1 MAMTPDKV
9 LRTDM
14 TKNLTPQEAVA
25 VDLNGNVISRADRA
39 TIERCYPDHAIF
51 GAADFAELGDGV
63 ALTSMAHPE
72 TGAPVDE
79 NADLNP
85 ASLETVEI
93 EVTEEPVT
101 EEPATEEPVTEEPVT
116 EEPVTEE
123 PATEEPATEEPATEE
138 PVTEEP
144 VTEEPVTEEPV
155 TEENPLDHDK
165 DGKSGG
171 SLPKSSRQ
179 RKPASN

>member
-1 MAMTPDKV
+1 MAVTPDKV

-25 VDLNGNVISRADRA
+25 VDDNGNVISRADRA

-51 GAADFAELGDGV
+51 GAADFAEPGDGV

-93 EVTEEPVT
+93 EVTEEPAN
-101 EEPATEEPVTEEPVT
+101 EETPA
-116 EEPVTEE
+116 
-123 PATEEPATEEPATEE
+123 
-138 PVTEEP
+138 
-144 VTEEPVTEEPV
+144 
-155 TEENPLDHDK
+155 ENPLDHDK

-171 SLPKSSRQ
+171 SLPKASRQ